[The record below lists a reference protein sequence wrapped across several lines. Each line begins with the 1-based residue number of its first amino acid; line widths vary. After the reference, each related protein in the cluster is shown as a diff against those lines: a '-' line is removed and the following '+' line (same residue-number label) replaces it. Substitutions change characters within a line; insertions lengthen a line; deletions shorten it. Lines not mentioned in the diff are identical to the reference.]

1 MTESISEIYYEDAIA
16 FLLPRHYSGR
26 KPVVSR
32 AFGLVEDGTLK
43 AVITYGKPASPTIC
57 KGLCGEKYSDAVYE
71 LNRMCRTE
79 DYGKP
84 LSHFVATTLRM
95 LKPSNWI
102 VVSYSDTAMNHHG
115 YVYQA
120 CNFLY
125 TGTSSPHA
133 DKYRPDGTGHNR
145 HAESFDVRKDEYSVE
160 RSIKHRY
167 VYFCTNS
174 PKLRKEWR
182 EALRYPVLPYP
193 KGDNSNYELGNFIGK
208 TIVNN
213 STGETSIVENQ
224 SRIEVQP
231 EQTFL
236 F

>member
-1 MTESISEIYYEDAIA
+1 METISEISYNDAVN

-26 KPVVSR
+26 KPVVSK
-32 AFGLVEDGTLK
+32 AFGLVEDGILK
-43 AVITYGKPASPTIC
+43 AVITYGKPASPSIC
-57 KGLCGEKYSDAVYE
+57 NGLCGEKYSDSVYE
-71 LNRMCRTE
+71 LNRMCRVD
-79 DYGKP
+79 DYHKP

-95 LKPSNWI
+95 LKPFNWI

-125 TGTSSPHA
+125 TGMSSPHV
-133 DKYRPDGTGHNR
+133 DKYNPYGTGHNR

-160 RSIKHRY
+160 RSLKHRY

-174 PKLRKEWR
+174 SKLRNEWNS
-182 EALRYPVLPYP
+182 ALRYAVLPYP
-193 KGDNSNYELGNFIGK
+193 KGDNSNYELGKFIGK
-208 TIVNN
+208 KIVNN
-213 STGETSIVENQ
+213 TTGETLVIENKEKIIQ
-224 SRIEVQP
+224 KP
-231 EQTFL
+231 EHTFL